1 MEIDKIRDYIVE
13 KLSKDYNVWNAV
25 LNNTQP
31 EDYACNRWKVE
42 INPEDIRVDVPNR
55 TFSVDEGFFSCEV
68 TLASDNDQ
76 PEASYNKAFTAKGI
90 FQSDLTSNIKIDEI
104 DIAIEI
110 DIF

>member
-13 KLSKDYNVWNAV
+13 KLSKDYNIWNAV

-31 EDYACNRWKVE
+31 EDYACNRWEVE
-42 INPEDIRVDVPNR
+42 INPEDIRVDVLTR
-55 TFSVDEGFFSCEV
+55 TFSVDEGFFSCDV
-68 TLASDNDQ
+68 MSASDNDD
-76 PEASYNKAFTAKGI
+76 PDTSYNKAFTAKGT
-90 FQSDLTSNIKIDEI
+90 FHSDPSNNIKIEEI